1 MDNSNFE
8 NNNVNYSGGAIYFNG
23 NNGLISNSNFTNNK
37 ARYNGAACVN
47 GENGNVIN
55 CIFTN
60 NVATES
66 AGALGWERKGNGNIE
81 KCIFSNNSAPRG
93 GAIYQNSATNV
104 SILNSIFDSNTA

>member
-1 MDNSNFE
+1 M
-8 NNNVNYSGGAIYFNG
+8 
-23 NNGLISNSNFTNNK
+23 
-37 ARYNGAACVN
+37 N
-47 GENGNVIN
+47 GESGSVIN
-55 CIFTN
+55 CIFAN

-104 SILNSIFDSNTA
+104 SILNSIFDSNTASEERLLVLHSMIIMLLEEVER